1 MEWLSQLLKHLKDSR
16 IFTGAAF
23 VTCAV
28 ILFGNHLLPNSIP
41 ELASHVRLVA
51 IAGLVFTGALVLL
64 DIIPGVA
71 NTLKTWLTKAKQ
83 YVLGRRVTELEQ
95 VLILVMSDKPDQP
108 LNLYELDFEN
118 SGITPIAAFNAASD
132 LEAKGYISIN
142 RFHRKYIKLTGK
154 GRRLALKTREAFA
167 QQI

>member
-41 ELASHVRLVA
+41 ELESNARLAA
-51 IAGLVFTGALVLL
+51 ITGLVFTGALVLL
-64 DIIPGVA
+64 GIIPGVA
-71 NTLKTWLTKAKQ
+71 NTLKTWLGRAKQ

-108 LNLYELDFEN
+108 FNLYELDFEN
-118 SGITPIAAFNAASD
+118 SGITPIAAFEAATA
-132 LEAKGYISIN
+132 LEAKGYISIS
-142 RFHRKYIKLTGK
+142 RFHRNYITLTSK
-154 GRRLALKTREAFA
+154 GRRLALKTLETLAE
-167 QQI
+167 QT